1 MTLVYPFF
9 KPFHDNSIFRFPPLG
24 LGYIAASL
32 RRKGVRVEI
41 VDCTF
46 LTRGEAV
53 AKVKGSK
60 PDILGFYSMF
70 SMKQTSVEMAR
81 RLREDCGLLVVGGP
95 LPTLDPS
102 GYLDVFDVVVLGEGE
117 EAMVDLA
124 QCYERGVGF
133 AGVAGIAYRE
143 SGKTRFTAPREF
155 VRDLDSLPFPA
166 RDLFDNDAYK
176 RYYADKFGS
185 SIAPLITSRGCPF
198 SCDFCS
204 RPVFGQSFRTR
215 SAANIVDEVE
225 EIVGLGYD
233 RVWFADDCFTLNRN
247 RVLAVCDELT
257 KRRLN
262 VGWECLSR
270 VDTMDPEVAA
280 RMRAAG
286 CVRVFFGIESG
297 TNEVLGLMRKQIT
310 VEQARSAVYNAK
322 AAGLRVGAFFIIGYP
337 GENDDTVLNTVR
349 FASALPLDYLSF
361 TLPYPIPGTAL
372 FERVKNDGGFIVDDY
387 EEPKNWALI
396 RHKLL
401 YHSGFSEAKLK
412 FAIGKAQV
420 QFYGRRILGNRAY
433 SIFGLPMEH
442 VTDSAFRLM
451 H

>member
-1 MTLVYPFF
+1 VTLVYPFF

-32 RRKGVRVEI
+32 RRKGVSVEI
-41 VDCTF
+41 VDGTF
-46 LTRGEAV
+46 LTREEAV

-70 SMKQTSVEMAR
+70 SMKRTSVEMAR

-117 EAMVDLA
+117 EVMVDLA
-124 QCYERGVGF
+124 ECYERGASFADV
-133 AGVAGIAYRE
+133 AGVAYLD
-143 SGKTRFTAPREF
+143 SGKTRFSAPRGF

-185 SIAPLITSRGCPF
+185 SIAPVITSRGCPF

-233 RVWFADDCFTLNRN
+233 RVWFADDCFTLSRN

-257 KRRLN
+257 
-262 VGWECLSR
+262 
-270 VDTMDPEVAA
+270 
-280 RMRAAG
+280 
-286 CVRVFFGIESG
+286 
-297 TNEVLGLMRKQIT
+297 
-310 VEQARSAVYNAK
+310 
-322 AAGLRVGAFFIIGYP
+322 
-337 GENDDTVLNTVR
+337 
-349 FASALPLDYLSF
+349 
-361 TLPYPIPGTAL
+361 
-372 FERVKNDGGFIVDDY
+372 
-387 EEPKNWALI
+387 
-396 RHKLL
+396 
-401 YHSGFSEAKLK
+401 
-412 FAIGKAQV
+412 
-420 QFYGRRILGNRAY
+420 
-433 SIFGLPMEH
+433 
-442 VTDSAFRLM
+442 
-451 H
+451 